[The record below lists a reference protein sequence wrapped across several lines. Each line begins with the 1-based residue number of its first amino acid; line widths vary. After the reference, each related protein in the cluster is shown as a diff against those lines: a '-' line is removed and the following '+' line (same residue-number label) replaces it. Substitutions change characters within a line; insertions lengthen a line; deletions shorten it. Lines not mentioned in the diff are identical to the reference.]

1 MIDARMKRIIIQ
13 GAMNHDS
20 GAEIAKLLT
29 TTAGIQK
36 KAWAVSAGT
45 LTTKITP
52 IPKTTAFTMHQI
64 SAATRSLARL
74 SLSMAF
80 PLSLGKCYSPALP
93 LGLAI
98 KCLWSHC
105 RIDVASRA
113 RIRND
118 KCGNCQNAANEQHQE
133 HGPA

>member
-1 MIDARMKRIIIQ
+1 MIGGRLKRIIIQ
-13 GAMNHDS
+13 GAMNHES

-36 KAWAVSAGT
+36 KAWAISAGT

-93 LGLAI
+93 LG
-98 KCLWSHC
+98 
-105 RIDVASRA
+105 D
-113 RIRND
+113 D
-118 KCGNCQNAANEQHQE
+118 D
-133 HGPA
+133 

>member
-1 MIDARMKRIIIQ
+1 MIGGRLKRIIIQ
-13 GAMNHDS
+13 GAMNHES

-36 KAWAVSAGT
+36 KAWAISAGT

-64 SAATRSLARL
+64 SAARSLARL

-93 LGLAI
+93 LGRAI
-98 KCLWSHC
+98 KCLWPH
-105 RIDVASRA
+105 
-113 RIRND
+113 
-118 KCGNCQNAANEQHQE
+118 
-133 HGPA
+133 